1 MPPIKKNGLVLS
13 LAILIASCAP
23 TMNGTQTLGKSA
35 TEAKPAGVWTHGA
48 MISAANPLAVD
59 AGLEILKNG
68 GSAIDAAIAVQTTLG
83 LVEAQSSGIGGGA
96 FMIYYDAKTG
106 DVTAYDGREIAPK
119 GATPTMFLDESGKP
133 LEFFTAA
140 KSGRSTG
147 TPGVIAMLKMAHE
160 EHGKLPWAESFKPAA
175 KIARDGWALTPRMSG
190 LAAAVESWG
199 GAGSGVKAYLF
210 DANGKPYP
218 AGHLMK
224 NPEYARSLEA
234 IGRDYRTMYDG
245 PMAEAIVA
253 ETHKAPL
260 AGTLSMDDM
269 RAYKP
274 LKKEPVCRSYRVH
287 LLCGMGPPSSGGIG
301 TMAILRTLENFDMGA
316 NKNNAKGWHLFIEAQ
331 RLAYIDRDTYV
342 ADDRFVDVPVNG
354 LLDKEYLKGRAALI
368 SQNSVMAKAEA
379 GNPPG
384 SVKRGNDAT
393 NLETGTTHFVIVDN
407 KGNVVSMTTTVEN
420 IFGSQRMVGGFFLN
434 NQLTDFS
441 FAPIDEQGRPIV
453 NAIAPGKKPRSSM
466 SPTIVFDQNG
476 KFELAV
482 GSPGGNAIIAYVSKA
497 LIAMLDWDMNPQD
510 AVALPNVIARRT
522 PSSLENARFNQATKS
537 QLEAMGHT
545 FKSDRDSEG
554 SGLHAVKLTPNGLVG
569 GADPRREGVAKGQ

>member
-1 MPPIKKNGLVLS
+1 MKKLMAIATIAL
-13 LAILIASCAP
+13 LAISSCAP
-23 TMNGTQTLGKSA
+23 IDYGPTI
-35 TEAKPAGVWTHGA
+35 AKPNRQYEAVWAGDWQHGA

-59 AGLEILKNG
+59 AGLEILRAG

-96 FMIYYDAKTG
+96 FLIYYDARNG
-106 DVTAYDGREIAPK
+106 NVTAYDGREIAPM
-119 GATPTMFLDESGKP
+119 GATPTMFLDEAGKP

-160 EHGKLPWAESFKPAA
+160 EHGKLPWADSFKPAA
-175 KIARDGWALTPRMSG
+175 KIAREGWALTPRMSG

-199 GAGSGVKAYLF
+199 GAGSGVKEYLF
-210 DANGKPYP
+210 DANGKPLP
-218 AGHLMK
+218 AGHIMK
-224 NPEYARSLEA
+224 NPAYAQSLDE
-234 IGRDYRTMYDG
+234 IGRDYKTMYEG
-245 PMAEAIVA
+245 KMAEAIVA

-260 AGTLSMDDM
+260 AGTLSMADM
-269 RAYKP
+269 RAYRP
-274 LKKEPVCRSYRVH
+274 LKKEPICRDYRKH

-301 TMAILRTLENFDMGA
+301 TMAILRILENFDMAA
-316 NKNNAKGWHLFIEAQ
+316 NNNNALGWHLFIEAQ

-342 ADDRFVDVPVNG
+342 ADDRFVDVPING

-368 SQNSVMAKAEA
+368 SQDKVMAKAEA

-384 SVKRGNDAT
+384 AKKRGADAT
-393 NLETGTTHFVIVDN
+393 NLETGTTHLVIVDN
-407 KGNVVSMTTTVEN
+407 KGNVVSMTTTVES

-441 FAPIDEQGRPIV
+441 FMPIDAQGKPIV

-466 SPTIVFDQNG
+466 SPTIVFDENG

-497 LIAMLDWDMNPQD
+497 LLAMLDWNMTPQE

-522 PSSLENARFNQATKS
+522 PASLEASRFNSETKA

-554 SGLHAVKLTPNGLVG
+554 SGLHAIKLTPNGLIG
-569 GADPRREGVAKGQ
+569 GADPRREGKAKAQ